1 MLSKSLWHAGTRA
14 TILLLFSL
22 IASLTL
28 PAQVGITLRP
38 SLPSPQ
44 PVGTSILWTATL
56 NGATGS
62 PFYRFLTHPTGSI
75 AWNLVRD
82 NSQVKTLPWT
92 VLQEGS
98 YDVSVF
104 ATVGAKIY
112 QAQASFQFISRV
124 TAGVPV
130 VSSTQNPLVALYS
143 APPCPSGS
151 ISVSFW
157 QASGGPKQTTPAQ
170 TCQPS
175 LSSNFYIEGL
185 RTGTPYTIQ
194 QQVVVGGQTISGPML
209 GFKPGKINYPLPTFN
224 IVTPPNSQ
232 TSSNDDVMLVAFK
245 ALKNSPPYYP
255 PAAYDLL
262 GNVLWYY
269 WNPESPKTPQNGY
282 LLRPV
287 AGGTMLVFE
296 DPGNALRE
304 IDAAGNLVR
313 ETNKFPIN
321 SQLQKL
327 GQATTTCL
335 SHEALRLPNGHTVTI
350 GSVEKMLTN
359 VQGPGPVDVLGD
371 LVIDLDQNFQVA
383 WTWNSFDFLDT
394 SRKAV
399 LGEKYSGSCPLS
411 LAPQANDWT
420 HANSLLLTSDGNLL
434 LSLRNQDWI
443 VKINYQ
449 NGTGDGH
456 VIWSLGPGGDFSIVS
471 SDPWPWFSHQHD
483 IEFDGVNY
491 EVFDNGNTRVAPPPI
506 GLGSGNSRGYVF
518 SLDENAMT
526 TTVLLAADLGT
537 YSPAFGSAE
546 LLSNGNYFFLSGN
559 ITTGGGQTT
568 ELLPSGAPN
577 LDFFWRSAAYRSFR
591 MTDLYTYT
599 Q

>member
-1 MLSKSLWHAGTRA
+1 MLSKSFWHASTRA
-14 TILLLFSL
+14 TLLLL
-22 IASLTL
+22 LALTISFHL
-28 PAQVGITLRP
+28 AAQVSITLRP

-44 PVGTSILWTATL
+44 PVGTSVLWTATL
-56 NGATGS
+56 TGASGT
-62 PFYRFLTHPTGSI
+62 PLYRFLTRPAAST

-92 VLQEGS
+92 MLQEGS
-98 YDVSVF
+98 YDLSVY
-104 ATVGAKIY
+104 ASIGPKIY

-130 VSSTQNPLVALYS
+130 VSATQNPLVALYS
-143 APPCPSGS
+143 APPCTAGS
-151 ISVSFW
+151 VSVSFW
-157 QASGGPKQTTPAQ
+157 MASGGPEQTTPAQ
-170 TCQPS
+170 PCQPGS
-175 LSSNFYIEGL
+175 SSNFYIAGM
-185 RTGTPYTIQ
+185 RAGTPYAIQ
-194 QQVVVGGQTISGPML
+194 QQVIVGHQSTPGPVL
-209 GFKPGKINYPLPTFN
+209 SFKPGTVNYSLPKFN

-232 TSSNDDVMLVAFK
+232 TSTKDDIMLMSFK
-245 ALKNSPPYYP
+245 ALKNAPPYYP
-255 PAAYDLL
+255 PVAYDLL

-282 LLRPV
+282 ALRPV
-287 AGGTMLVFE
+287 AGGTVLVFE
-296 DPGNALRE
+296 DPANALRE
-304 IDAAGNLVR
+304 IDPAGNVVR
-313 ETNKFPIN
+313 ETNKLPIN
-321 SQLQKL
+321 VQLQNL
-327 GQATTTCL
+327 GQDPTVCL

-350 GSVEKMLTN
+350 GSVERLLTN

-383 WTWNSFDFLDT
+383 WTWNSFNALDN

-399 LGEKYSGSCPLS
+399 LGEKYSGSCPLA
-411 LAPQANDWT
+411 LASQANDWT
-420 HANSLLLTSDGNLL
+420 HANSVLLTSDGNLL
-434 LSLRNQDWI
+434 VSLRNQDWV

-456 VIWSLGPGGDFSIVS
+456 VIWELGPQGNFSIVS
-471 SDPWPWFSHQHD
+471 SNPWPWFSHQHD

-526 TTVLLAADLGT
+526 ATVLLAAELGT
-537 YSPAFGSAE
+537 YSPAFGSAQ
-546 LLSNGNYFFLSGN
+546 LLSNGNYSFLSGN
-559 ITTGGGQTT
+559 INTGGGQST

-577 LDFFWRSAAYRSFR
+577 LDFFWHSAAYRTFR